1 MSEFRTSIEKINPEF
16 RFNLNSKI
24 LTLGS
29 CFSDVLGKYLL
40 ENKIE
45 CLANPFGNV
54 YNIQSI
60 ADIVEGIVEKSEPN
74 QDAIIENDGVFF
86 SL

>member
-1 MSEFRTSIEKINPEF
+1 MSEFRTSIEKINPAF
-16 RFNLNSKI
+16 RFSLNAKT

-29 CFSDVLGKYLL
+29 CFSDVLGKYLI

-45 CLANPFGNV
+45 CVANPFGNV

-60 ADIVEGIVEKSEPN
+60 ENIVEGIVEKSEPN
-74 QDAIIENDGVFF
+74 KEAIV
-86 SL
+86 